1 MSPLDKV
8 LHAWQAAFGA
18 ACDQV
23 ELHRVLGFP
32 ATTLPTRDAL
42 RRASLAALGAREAL
56 ERRVAPHAETLRAK
70 GILAHNIGLERLDAG
85 VLVVIDLVLPH
96 LDQVLGLVDGLV
108 NRAQAA
114 GEGAGGTRAPGL
126 RLPAVISAARG
137 QTVRI
142 ELRCDDADRLVIL
155 APGIGMTR
163 ALLRPPQQLYLTAPL
178 FPGELIVY
186 AENNCGWRKSVRPMH
201 VAAFER
207 AASPVQ
213 PFSRRAAQR
222 DARRAEHA
230 SQANPKRTL
239 ETRA

>member
-1 MSPLDKV
+1 MSPLDTV

-18 ACDQV
+18 ARDQV

-32 ATTLPTRDAL
+32 AQTLPTCDAL
-42 RRASLAALGAREAL
+42 RCASLAALGAREAL
-56 ERRVAPHAETLRAK
+56 VRRVAPHAQTLRAK

-85 VLVVIDLVLPH
+85 VLVAIDLVLPY

-114 GEGAGGTRAPGL
+114 CEGAGGTRAPRL
-126 RLPAVISAARG
+126 RLPEAISAARG
-137 QTVRI
+137 QTMRI

-163 ALLRPPQQLYLTAPL
+163 ALVRPPQQLYLTAPL

-186 AENNCGWRKSVRPMH
+186 AENNLGWRKIVRPMN

-207 AASPVQ
+207 AASPVR
-213 PFSRRAAQR
+213 PFSRCAAQR
-222 DARRAEHA
+222 DTRRAEHGA
-230 SQANPKRTL
+230 TADRKQAR
-239 ETRA
+239 EARA